1 MRTLWLWFFLSCKRY
16 VHRLSFL
23 VILLLLPV
31 VTLGV
36 RGLEQKEGTWI
47 RIVLC
52 VEGEGENLP
61 ERQGEIPGPEFADSV
76 PLEWALAFDLAA
88 RGEEAG
94 MFRFELCDSEDQV
107 KEEVASRRAE
117 CGYVIAA
124 DLEEKLDAKKYKRCI
139 RVYSAPST
147 VTAQLSTEVVFSMLM
162 ARYDKELFQ
171 DYVADGEAFR
181 PLADQAGRERL
192 RQESGAL
199 YDAWMEQGGTFRFV
213 YETAENGDRPDRA
226 RTGSGQDQ
234 EAGQE
239 REASQAQEAGQGGNV
254 SAPEP
259 VPGIR
264 SAHTAPS
271 LFPVR
276 GIVAVYVFVAGL
288 YSAAV
293 SLADERK
300 GLFLALPASCRIPCQ
315 LAAMAAPASLAALS
329 GLAAL
334 ASGGSL
340 GTGHPGQGAA
350 AAWPGLLGQP
360 GQLMEEI
367 AIMALYAAA
376 VVLFSWALRMVCR
389 REAVVCCLIPF
400 FLTGS
405 LLFCPVI
412 VDIGRYIPAMN
423 HVGRL
428 FLPWYYLR
436 MF

>member
-52 VEGEGENLP
+52 VEGEGEGEDLP
-61 ERQGEIPGPEFADSV
+61 ERQGEIPGPESADSL

-107 KEEVASRRAE
+107 KEAVASRRAE

-213 YETAENGDRPDRA
+213 YETAENGDRPDTA
-226 RTGSGQDQ
+226 RTGSGQ
-234 EAGQE
+234 
-239 REASQAQEAGQGGNV
+239 AQEVGQGGNV

-300 GLFLALPASCRIPCQ
+300 GLFLALPASRRIPCQ
-315 LAAMAAPASLAALS
+315 LAAMAAPASMAALS

-350 AAWPGLLGQP
+350 AAWPGPLGQP
-360 GQLMEEI
+360 GQLLGEI
-367 AIMALYAAA
+367 AVMALYAAA

-389 REAVVCCLIPF
+389 REVVVCCLIPF

>member
-61 ERQGEIPGPEFADSV
+61 ERQGELPGPESADSV

-213 YETAENGDRPDRA
+213 YETAENGDRPDTA
-226 RTGSGQDQ
+226 RTGSG
-234 EAGQE
+234 
-239 REASQAQEAGQGGNV
+239 QAQEAGQGGNV

-300 GLFLALPASCRIPCQ
+300 GLFLALPASRRIPCQ
-315 LAAMAAPASLAALS
+315 LAAMAAPASMAALS

-350 AAWPGLLGQP
+350 AAWPGPLGQP
-360 GQLMEEI
+360 GQLLGEI
-367 AIMALYAAA
+367 AVMALYAAA